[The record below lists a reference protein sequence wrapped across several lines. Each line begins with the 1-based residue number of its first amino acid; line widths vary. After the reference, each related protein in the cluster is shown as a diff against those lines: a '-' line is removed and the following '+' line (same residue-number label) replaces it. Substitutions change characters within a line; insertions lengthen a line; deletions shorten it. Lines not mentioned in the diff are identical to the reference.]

1 MAQNKALSSLSS
13 ERLSNLSELQKKTK
27 TTFEDIALLQQA
39 FCHRSFANE
48 TGFKQEDNERL
59 EFLGDSVL
67 GLLVVEHLYLSWPKG
82 NEGNLAN
89 RKSKIVSAPALA
101 KLARS
106 YEFGKFLL
114 MGKGESGNAESNMNV
129 LADTFEAFLGAYY
142 LDQGELGL
150 SKCREFLRP
159 HLQELSKSILDFEDT
174 KDFKTV
180 LQEYCQKK
188 WKTLPEYNLLK
199 EEGSDHDKVFTMQAS
214 LEDYFSQI
222 GSGKNK
228 KAAEQAAAKRAL
240 VELGLV

>member
-1 MAQNKALSSLSS
+1 LAQKKALSSLSS
-13 ERLSNLSELQKKTK
+13 ERLSHLSDLQKKTK
-27 TTFEDIALLQQA
+27 ATFEDLTLLNQA

-48 TGFKQEDNERL
+48 TGFRQEDNERL

-106 YEFGKFLL
+106 YEFGKYLL
-114 MGKGESGNAESNMNV
+114 MGKGESGNAESNINV

-142 LDQGELGL
+142 LDQKEFGL
-150 SKCREFLRP
+150 SKCREFLKP
-159 HLQELSKSILDFEDT
+159 HLEELSKSILDFEDT

-188 WKTLPEYNLLK
+188 WKTLPDYILLK
-199 EEGSDHDKVFTMQAS
+199 EEGSDHDKIFTMQAS
-214 LEDYFSQI
+214 HGNYFSQI

-240 VELGLV
+240 AELGLV